1 MEAVWILTFAIF
13 SPLLA
18 GLVILTLPR
27 KWMGTRSLIATLGP
41 IAAFALICS
50 IVPDAHRT
58 PTAPAD
64 NHQQTINHENTTNTD
79 KLTASDKHKADTADH
94 PETKQAELWGI
105 QAIGQEKLSQSW
117 IPLAKLNLQFNPDQL
132 GLFFALMVS
141 AIGLMVVLYARA
153 YLGPNPDD
161 LYRFLP
167 TLLLFMTAMLGI
179 VLSDNFMLT
188 LMFWELTSIS
198 SFLLIGWDR
207 EKPDSVMK
215 AMQAFIV
222 TGAGG
227 LCMMGGMILIG
238 ANTGYWSF
246 SELLANAGELTS
258 NPITITAFC
267 LMFAGAAAKSAQFPL
282 HFWLPGA
289 MAAPTPVSA
298 YLHSATMVKAGVYLV
313 GRLFPIFAAI
323 EGFDI
328 WPSLIAP
335 LGAFTMV
342 YGAFIALQK
351 TDLKQIFAYTT
362 ISQLG
367 LLMCMYGLGAYTY
380 AHDGHNSSNLLWSTG
395 QILNHALY
403 KAPLFILAGAIGHI
417 ATRELPDLKGFF
429 YRGKTE
435 RIMTIVLLMA
445 AYALAALPF
454 TVSFSAKEFFFY
466 QIAHAKASLG
476 VSWYAFIAAGIATGM
491 FNVAIFYRIATTM
504 LSKTQPEPAHHDDH
518 HHEEHAHE
526 HNLWPAFLWI
536 PGLVIV
542 SFQYI
547 GGIIPFA
554 YDNLFAWLDPH
565 TANYDFTHSA
575 SLFPMTWHAHPGLPL
590 GMSACCIALGIILGR
605 SKFLHKDFAD
615 PFNKAYP
622 GFYKGVT
629 GIIGPNAF
637 KTVQRGHAGYYV
649 GAISLAT
656 VALFCWTIYKQDIG
670 LIWPVSADPNKADT
684 TLQLTLEMLPAYT
697 IMALVCLSALLLP
710 AVHDRA
716 SRILVLGVCGFSV
729 TGVYY
734 LYKAPDLAL
743 TQISIEI
750 VSLILFLLVLSLLPK
765 EPTRKRKLVAPRVF
779 ISIGVGGVM
788 FWLTFTSS
796 VGIQPEMPYTH
807 FTAKHTPQVEIV
819 DGSAHIFYNKDNQRA
834 YNNIGQWLTVNS
846 HYAINVIGIPHDEL
860 AQGSTVDRNFE
871 HLLNYNTPKHTKHY
885 IEHQEHLSHNAI
897 LSKGGGGN
905 NAVNVT
911 LVDFRGF
918 DTMGEITVLGI
929 ASLAVWSL
937 LRTRRGAKSPK
948 EIQDE
953 LDKLNEANQHPYNVN
968 LPDPTGQA
976 DGEDKTLQQINNT
989 NRSIS
994 S

>member
-1 MEAVWILTFAIF
+1 MEAVWILTLAIF

-18 GLVILTLPR
+18 GIIILTLPR
-27 KWMGTRSLIATLGP
+27 KCMGTRSLIATLGP
-41 IAAFALICS
+41 LAAFLLIWS
-50 IVPDAHRT
+50 MVPDTHHAIDAPPHNT
-58 PTAPAD
+58 IQTQSHNSATPAD
-64 NHQQTINHENTTNTD
+64 TKAHNVSPEHNETNIS
-79 KLTASDKHKADTADH
+79 KS
-94 PETKQAELWGI
+94 WGI
-105 QAIGQEKLSQSW
+105 NAENKEELSYSW
-117 IPLAKLNLQFNPDQL
+117 IPLAKLNLQYNPDQL

-153 YLGPNPDD
+153 YLGPNADD

-179 VLSDNFMLT
+179 VLSDNLMLT
-188 LMFWELTSIS
+188 LLFWELTSIS

-238 ANTGYWSF
+238 TTTGYWSF
-246 SELLANAGELTS
+246 SELTSHAGELTNS
-258 NPITITAFC
+258 PIMVTAFL

-328 WPSLIAP
+328 WPNLIAP

-367 LLMCMYGLGAYTY
+367 LLMCMYGLGYY
-380 AHDGHNSSNLLWSTG
+380 SYSHDGHESSNLLWSTG

-445 AYALAALPF
+445 AYALAAGPF

-466 QIAHAKASLG
+466 QIYHAQDSLG
-476 VSWYAFIAAGIATGM
+476 VTGLLFIAAGIATGM

-504 LSKTQPEPAHHDDH
+504 LSKTQPEAHGHDDD

-536 PGLVIV
+536 PGLLIV

-547 GGIIPFA
+547 GGIIPTA
-554 YDNLFAWLDPH
+554 YDSLFAWLDPH
-565 TANYDFTHSA
+565 TGNYDFTHSA
-575 SLFPMTWHAHPGLPL
+575 SLFPMTWHAHLGVPL
-590 GMSACCIALGIILGR
+590 YMSFACIGLGIFLGR
-605 SKFLHKDFAD
+605 SKLLRKNFAD
-615 PFNKAYP
+615 PFDKAYP
-622 GFYKGVT
+622 MFYKGVT
-629 GIIGPNAF
+629 GIVGPNAF
-637 KTVQRGHAGYYV
+637 RTVQRGHAGYYV
-649 GAISLAT
+649 GAMSVAM
-656 VALFCWTIYKQDIG
+656 VALFCWTIFKQDIG
-670 LIWPVSADPNKADT
+670 FVWPESADPLKADT
-684 TLQLTLEMLPAYT
+684 TLTLSWQMLPAYT

-710 AVHDRA
+710 AVRDRA

-765 EPTRKRKLVAPRVF
+765 ESARPRKLVMPRVA
-779 ISIGVGGVM
+779 ISVGVGGVM

-807 FTAKHTPQVEIV
+807 FTAKHTPQVEVI
-819 DGSAHIFYNKDNQRA
+819 DGSPHITYIKDSQKA

-846 HYAINVIGIPHDEL
+846 HYAINVIGIPHDQL
-860 AQGSTVDRNFE
+860 AKGSMIDRQFE
-871 HLLNYNTPKHTKHY
+871 HLINYNTPKHAKHY
-885 IEHQEHLSHNAI
+885 LDHKEHLSHNAI

-905 NAVNVT
+905 NSVNVT

-918 DTMGEITVLGI
+918 DTMGEITVLAI

-937 LRTRRGAKSPK
+937 LRTRRGARSPK

-953 LDKLNEANQHPYNVN
+953 LDKLSDANEHPYNVN
-968 LPDPTGQA
+968 LPDPTGQE
-976 DGEDKTLQQINNT
+976 DGEDQTLKQINHA